1 MTTLE
6 IKDLSKAFG
15 GLQAVHHFSCTAV
28 SGQIHALIG
37 PNGAGK
43 STIFNLICGVI
54 KPDSGQVL
62 LDGEDLVGLPPHKIT
77 ARGIART
84 FQNVRLFKNMSVRDN
99 IVVALHATR
108 NQGIIPA
115 IASAGR
121 DSSSMRELHNKA
133 DAVLEIVGLPH
144 RAEAL
149 AKNLPY
155 GEQKRVEL
163 ARALGCP
170 AKALLLDEPT
180 TGMNP
185 TESVEMMQT
194 IHAVK
199 DRGIAI
205 LLVEHN
211 MRVVMDI
218 SDVVTV
224 MSFGE
229 VICAGTP
236 QHVCQDE
243 KVIEAYLGEKR

>member
-1 MTTLE
+1 LSTLE
-6 IKDLSKAFG
+6 IKHLSKSFG
-15 GLQAVHHFSCTAV
+15 GLQAVQDFECTAT

-62 LDGEDLVGLPPHKIT
+62 LDGDNLVGLPPHKVT
-77 ARGIART
+77 AKGIART
-84 FQNVRLFKNMSVRDN
+84 FQNVRLFKNMPVRDN
-99 IVVALHATR
+99 IVVAIHAAH
-108 NQGIIPA
+108 NQGILLA
-115 IASAGR
+115 ILTAGPGSTALR
-121 DSSSMRELHNKA
+121 SEYEQA
-133 DAVLEIVGLPH
+133 DAVLDIVGLGH
-144 RAEAL
+144 RAQVQ

-163 ARALGCP
+163 ARALACP

-185 TESVEMMQT
+185 TEAVAMMDT
-194 IHAVK
+194 IHGIK
-199 DRGIAI
+199 DRGMAI

-224 MSFGE
+224 MDFGH
-229 VICAGTP
+229 VICSGTP
-236 QHVCQDE
+236 EHVCQDE
-243 KVIEAYLGEKR
+243 GVIAAYLGERR

>member
-1 MTTLE
+1 MTTME

-15 GLQAVHHFSCTAV
+15 GLQAVHHFDCTAV

-43 STIFNLICGVI
+43 STVFNLICGVI

-62 LDGEDLVGLPPHKIT
+62 LDGENLVGLPPHKIT
-77 ARGIART
+77 AKGVART
-84 FQNVRLFKNMSVRDN
+84 FQNVRLFKNMPVRDN
-99 IVVALHATR
+99 IVVAIHATR
-108 NQGIIPA
+108 DQGVLPA
-115 IASAGR
+115 ILTAGPGSTALR
-121 DSSSMRELHNKA
+121 AEYEQA
-133 DAVLEIVGLPH
+133 DAVLEIVGLSH
-144 RAEAL
+144 RARVQ

-163 ARALGCP
+163 ARALACP

-185 TESVEMMQT
+185 TEAVVMMDT
-194 IHAVK
+194 IHKIK

-218 SDVVTV
+218 SDMVTV
-224 MSFGE
+224 MNFGQ

-236 QHVCQDE
+236 EHVCQDE
-243 KVIEAYLGEKR
+243 QVIEAYLGEKK

>member
-1 MTTLE
+1 LTTME

-15 GLQAVHHFSCTAV
+15 GLQAVHHFDCTTT

-43 STIFNLICGVI
+43 STVFNLICGVI

-62 LDGEDLVGLPPHKIT
+62 LDGENLVGLPPHKIT
-77 ARGIART
+77 AKGIART
-84 FQNVRLFKNMSVRDN
+84 FQNVRLFKNMPVRDN
-99 IVVALHATR
+99 IVVAIHATR
-108 NQGIIPA
+108 NQGVLPA
-115 IASAGR
+115 ILTAGPGSAALR
-121 DSSSMRELHNKA
+121 AEYEQA
-133 DAVLEIVGLPH
+133 DAVLEIVGLGH
-144 RAEAL
+144 RAQVL

-163 ARALGCP
+163 ARALACP

-185 TESVEMMQT
+185 TEAVAMMDT
-194 IHAVK
+194 IHTIK

-218 SDVVTV
+218 SDMVTV
-224 MSFGE
+224 MNFGE

-236 QHVCQDE
+236 EQVCQDE
-243 KVIEAYLGEKR
+243 QVIAAYLGENR

>member
-15 GLQAVHHFSCTAV
+15 GLQAVQHFDCTAT

-43 STIFNLICGVI
+43 STVFNLICGVI
-54 KPDSGQVL
+54 KPDAGRVL
-62 LDGEDLVGLPPHKIT
+62 LDGENLVGLPPHRIT
-77 ARGIART
+77 AKGIART
-84 FQNVRLFKNMSVRDN
+84 FQNVRLFKNMPVRDN
-99 IVVALHATR
+99 IVVAIHAAS
-108 NQGIIPA
+108 NQGILPA
-115 IASAGR
+115 VVSAGPGSATLR
-121 DSSSMRELHNKA
+121 GLYEQA
-133 DAVLEIVGLPH
+133 DAMLDVVGLGH
-144 RAEAL
+144 RADAL

-163 ARALGCP
+163 ARALACP

-185 TESVEMMQT
+185 TEAVAMMET
-194 IHAVK
+194 IHSVK
-199 DRGIAI
+199 ARGIAI

-224 MSFGE
+224 MNFGQ

-236 QHVCQDE
+236 ERVCQDE
-243 KVIEAYLGEKR
+243 QVIAAYLGEKR

>member
-6 IKDLSKAFG
+6 IKHLSKSFG
-15 GLQAVHHFSCTAV
+15 GLQAVQDFECTST

-43 STIFNLICGVI
+43 STIFNLVCGVI
-54 KPDSGQVL
+54 KPDAGQVL
-62 LDGEDLVGLPPHKIT
+62 LDEEDLVGLPPHKIT
-77 ARGIART
+77 AKGIART
-84 FQNVRLFKNMSVRDN
+84 FQNVRLFKNMPVRDN
-99 IVVALHATR
+99 IVVAIHAAR
-108 NQGIIPA
+108 NQGILPA
-115 IASAGR
+115 ILSAGPGSTALR
-121 DSSSMRELHNKA
+121 SEYEQA
-133 DAVLEIVGLPH
+133 AAVLDIVGLGH
-144 RAEAL
+144 RAQVQ

-163 ARALGCP
+163 ARALACP

-185 TESVEMMQT
+185 TEAVAMMDT
-194 IHAVK
+194 IHGIK
-199 DRGIAI
+199 DRGMAI

-224 MSFGE
+224 MNFGH
-229 VICAGTP
+229 VICSGTP
-236 QHVCQDE
+236 EHVCEDE
-243 KVIEAYLGEKR
+243 GVIAAYLGEKR

>member
-6 IKDLSKAFG
+6 IQDLSKAFG
-15 GLQAVHHFSCTAV
+15 GLQAVHHFDCTAT

-62 LDGEDLVGLPPHKIT
+62 LDGENLVGLPPHKIT
-77 ARGIART
+77 AKGIART

-99 IVVALHATR
+99 IIVAVHAAR
-108 NQGIIPA
+108 NQGILPA
-115 IASAGR
+115 IVSAGPGSATLR
-121 DSSSMRELHNKA
+121 DLHEKA
-133 DAVLEIVGLPH
+133 DAVLEIVGIGH
-144 RAEAL
+144 RADVV

-185 TESVEMMQT
+185 TEASAMMDT
-194 IHAVK
+194 IHTIK

-224 MSFGE
+224 MNFGQ

-236 QHVCQDE
+236 EHVCQDE
-243 KVIEAYLGEKR
+243 QVIAAYLGEKR

>member
-1 MTTLE
+1 LTTFE
-6 IKDLSKAFG
+6 IKGLAKAFG
-15 GLQAVHHFSCTAV
+15 GLQAVQHFDCSVT

-43 STIFNLICGVI
+43 STVFNLICGVI

-62 LDGEDLVGLPPHKIT
+62 LDGENLVGLPPHKIT
-77 ARGIART
+77 AKGIART

-99 IVVALHATR
+99 VVVAIHAAR
-108 NQGIIPA
+108 NQGILPA
-115 IASAGR
+115 IASAGPGSASLR
-121 DSSSMRELHNKA
+121 DLHDKA
-133 DAVLEIVGLPH
+133 DAVLQIVGLGH
-144 RAEAL
+144 RADAL
-149 AKNLPY
+149 TKNLPY

-185 TESVEMMQT
+185 TEASAMMET
-194 IHAVK
+194 IHTIR

-224 MSFGE
+224 MNFGQ
-229 VICAGTP
+229 VICSGTP
-236 QHVCQDE
+236 EHVCEDE
-243 KVIEAYLGEKR
+243 QVIAAYLGEKR

>member
-1 MTTLE
+1 MTTME

-15 GLQAVHHFSCTAV
+15 GLQAVHHFDCTV
-28 SGQIHALIG
+28 TSGQIHALIG

-43 STIFNLICGVI
+43 STVFNLICGVI

-62 LDGEDLVGLPPHKIT
+62 LDGENLVGLPPHKIT

-84 FQNVRLFKNMSVRDN
+84 FQNVRLFKNMPVRDN
-99 IVVALHATR
+99 IVVAIHAKR
-108 NQGIIPA
+108 DQGVLPA
-115 IASAGR
+115 ILTAGPGSAALR
-121 DSSSMRELHNKA
+121 DEYEQA
-133 DAVLEIVGLPH
+133 DAVLEIVGLGH
-144 RAEAL
+144 RAQVQ

-163 ARALGCP
+163 ARALACP

-185 TESVEMMQT
+185 TEAVAMMDT
-194 IHAVK
+194 IHAIK

-218 SDVVTV
+218 SDMVTV
-224 MSFGE
+224 MNFGQ
-229 VICAGTP
+229 VICTGTP
-236 QHVCQDE
+236 EFVCQDE
-243 KVIEAYLGEKR
+243 QVIAAYLGENR